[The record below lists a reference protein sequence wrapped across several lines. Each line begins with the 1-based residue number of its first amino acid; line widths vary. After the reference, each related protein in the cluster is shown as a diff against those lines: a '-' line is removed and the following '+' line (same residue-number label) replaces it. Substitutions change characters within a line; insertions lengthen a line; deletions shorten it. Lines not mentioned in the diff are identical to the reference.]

1 MASDAGANSN
11 AKITI
16 FKMVFEKAGEANPGI
31 KKIVLLQSQVHLNR
45 CR

>member
-16 FKMVFEKAGEANPGI
+16 FKMVFEKPEKLIPGL
-31 KKIVLLQSQVHLNR
+31 KNR
-45 CR
+45 PFTESGTFK